1 MRIEIDKSVE
11 HVGRGRYVLT
21 SGANLPNA
29 DSLEF
34 MLPAWVERA
43 TVEDGEVVIYAKPA
57 PFSLRIR

>member
-1 MRIEIDKSVE
+1 MSGYAFYGSYRDNTSS
-11 HVGRGRYVLT
+11 